1 MSFVV
6 IQLTWRAR
14 IGALLVAP
22 DTTPE
27 IEFIKMVPK
36 GVSVHFTRMRFEG
49 AVNVETLSRL
59 ANEAESA
66 ARLLAEL
73 KPDVI
78 AFCCTSGSFVKG
90 VGYDKEIID
99 KIERATGTRATTT
112 TTAVVNALKTLKVE
126 KLSIATPYIDEV
138 NVACK
143 KFFEGLGFEVLDIKG
158 LGIRD
163 DLEIGKQS
171 SETIYRLAKS
181 VDKQDAD
188 CIFISCT
195 NLNTIDIIQPLE
207 YDLCKPVITS
217 NQATM
222 WECLKMA
229 GVKEPL
235 ENLGALF
242 KCF

>member
-1 MSFVV
+1 LV
-6 IQLTWRAR
+6 WRAR

-22 DTTPE
+22 DTVPE
-27 IEFIKMVPK
+27 IEFIRMVPK

-59 ANEAESA
+59 ADEAEKA
-66 ARLLAEL
+66 AKLLAEM

-78 AFCCTSGSFVKG
+78 AFCCTSGSFIKG
-90 VGYDKEIID
+90 VGYDKEIIA
-99 KIERATGTRATTT
+99 KIERVANTKATTT
-112 TTAVVNALKTLKVE
+112 TTAVVNALNRLKVK

-143 KFFEGLGFEVLDIKG
+143 KFFEELGFEVLDIKG

-163 DLEIGKQS
+163 DLEIGRQTP
-171 SETIYRLAKS
+171 ETIYRLAKS
-181 VDKQDAD
+181 VDKEEAD
-188 CIFISCT
+188 CVFISCT

-222 WECLKMA
+222 WECLRLV

-242 KCF
+242 KSF